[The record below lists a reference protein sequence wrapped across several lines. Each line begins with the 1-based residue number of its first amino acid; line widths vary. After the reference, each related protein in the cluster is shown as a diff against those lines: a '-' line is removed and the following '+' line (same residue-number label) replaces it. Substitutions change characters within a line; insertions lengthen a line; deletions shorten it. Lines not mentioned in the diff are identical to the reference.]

1 MTSNQ
6 SGRASM
12 SGCQPSG
19 SSAPLVISLSMEML
33 DIFAQS
39 PPQGTLTE
47 DRLRAHRPTEVSN
60 FAQTQLD

>member
-1 MTSNQ
+1 
-6 SGRASM
+6 
-12 SGCQPSG
+12 
-19 SSAPLVISLSMEML
+19 MEML